1 MIRISLIAAV
11 ALLAAAC
18 SPQTTGAAS
27 DAPMQSADAASCA
40 TRGGT
45 MKQVGR
51 MQSWQCVI
59 SYADAGKRCTDG
71 AQCQGDCRVEGET
84 SAREGD
90 AVVGRCQVENVR
102 FGCFTTIANG
112 RAQATLCID

>member
-1 MIRISLIAAV
+1 MIRTL
-11 ALLAAAC
+11 ALVGALAL
-18 SPQTTGAAS
+18 
-27 DAPMQSADAASCA
+27 ASCA
-40 TRGGT
+40 PAPVTDETPGATQTLTAAECTARGGQ
-45 MKQVGR
+45 MRPVGR
-51 MQSWQCVI
+51 MQSVRCVLR
-59 SYADAGKRCTDG
+59 YADAGKCCTDG